1 MRSLI
6 RTKQFKKDFK
16 LSKKQGRDIE
26 KLFEVIEKLALGK
39 KLDQQYYDHSLHGKF
54 KDYRECHITPDWLL
68 IYKIE
73 GNDLML
79 VRNGSHSDLFG

>member
-16 LSKKQGRDIE
+16 LSNKQGRDAE
-26 KLFEVIEKLALGK
+26 ALFEVIEKLAMGK
-39 KLDQQYYDHSLHGKF
+39 KLDRQYYDHSLSGKF
-54 KDYRECHITPDWLL
+54 KDCRECHITSDWLL

-73 GNDLML
+73 GAELIL
-79 VRNGSHSDLFG
+79 VRNGSHSDLF

>member
-16 LSKKQGRDIE
+16 LSKKQCCDTE
-26 KLFEVIEKLALGK
+26 KLFEVIDKLAMGD
-39 KLDQQYYDHSLHGKF
+39 KLEQQYRDHSLHGKF
-54 KDYRECHITPDWLL
+54 KDCRECHNTPDWML
-68 IYKIE
+68 IYKID
-73 GNDLML
+73 GDDLIL